1 MSPSRR
7 TPPPQRST
15 RSDGPEPSARSAPS
29 VPDRPGAP
37 ADAVELLSVRE
48 AAALLGV
55 KPQTLYA
62 YTSRGLLRSVPSA
75 VGRSRRY
82 ARDELL
88 RLSRRAAARAGH
100 TAVAAAALDWGE
112 PVLDSALTKISS
124 DGPRYRGLSALEL
137 AAAQVPFE
145 AVAELLWGSAPTGSV
160 AALRE
165 LAIDWPQPPL
175 GLPLVALRGL
185 LPAEV
190 PRLQLLLCAVPLW
203 AQRDP
208 GRFLGAG
215 HGEEAERARARSLL
229 RRLALVLVLARPQ
242 KDPERLQKAAGHE
255 RIALTLAA
263 ALGSGSRE
271 QAAAIE
277 HALILMADHELN
289 ASTFA
294 ARIAASVGTDL
305 YGCVTAALAVL
316 TGPQHGGACDGVEAL
331 LGEIGTPARAAATLH
346 ERARRG
352 ERQIGFSHPLYPE
365 GDPRSRPLL
374 ELAYAI
380 GGQKPRVRTLRALVQ
395 ALTADGLPLPA
406 VDVGLVAIA
415 EALGLLPGSASA
427 LFGVGRAA
435 GWIAHVFEQRS
446 SGVALRPRAR
456 YVGP

>member
-1 MSPSRR
+1 MQKK
-7 TPPPQRST
+7 TPAKAPASQR
-15 RSDGPEPSARSAPS
+15 SARSEPAAP
-29 VPDRPGAP
+29 DAP
-37 ADAVELLSVRE
+37 ADATELLSVRE

-82 ARDELL
+82 AREELL

-112 PVLDSALTKISS
+112 PVLDSALTRISS
-124 DGPRYRGLSALEL
+124 EGPRYRGLSALEL

-145 AVAELLWGSAPTGSV
+145 AVAELLWGSTPATTSV

-165 LAIDWPQPPL
+165 LPLDWPQPPL
-175 GLPLVALRGL
+175 GLPLQALRGL
-185 LPAEV
+185 VPAEV
-190 PRLQLLLCAVPLW
+190 TRLQLLLCAVPLW

-208 GRFLGAG
+208 GRFLGSG
-215 HGEEAERARARSLL
+215 HGDEAERARARTLL
-229 RRLALVLVLARPQ
+229 RRMALLLVLARPRP
-242 KDPERLQKAAGHE
+242 DPERLQKAAGHE
-255 RIALTLAA
+255 RLASVLAL
-263 ALGSGSRE
+263 ALGSGSKE

-331 LGEIGTPARAAATLH
+331 LGEIGAPARAAATLH

-352 ERQIGFSHPLYPE
+352 ERQIGFSHPLYPD

-380 GGQKPRVRTLRALVQ
+380 GGQRPRVRTLRALVQ
-395 ALTADGLPLPA
+395 VLAADGLPLPA

-427 LFGVGRAA
+427 LFAIGRAA
-435 GWIAHVFEQRS
+435 GWIAHTLEQRK
-446 SGVALRPRAR
+446 SGAILRPRAR